1 MRREQQRFVE
11 RGELMG
17 ISATPPDLRPGTGRW
32 PVVLSVPHA
41 GTDYPPALL
50 AEARQG
56 RHVLQTLE
64 DPLVDRLVWRAAAL
78 GIAAVIARAPRALI
92 DCNRGPLEMDTDL
105 VNSGP
110 GHDPG
115 ARARG
120 GLGLVPTRTP
130 RHGDLWRRP
139 LTRLKIQSRM
149 DQAWSPYHAL
159 LAEQLQLAQQRHGEV
174 LLLDVH
180 SMPARPPAL
189 PQLVIGDRHGRS
201 AGAWM
206 GDLIR
211 RAAQDKGYAT
221 AFNDP
226 YAGGHVVERHGQP
239 SAGVHALQLELDR
252 GCYLAADGR
261 SPGPG
266 FDRTARLIEC
276 LARVAGE
283 ELLNRQALAVAAE

>member
-1 MRREQQRFVE
+1 MSI
-11 RGELMG
+11 L
-17 ISATPPDLRPGTGRW
+17 ATPPDIRPGTGRW
-32 PVVLSVPHA
+32 PIVLSVPHA
-41 GTDYPPALL
+41 GTDYSPALL
-50 AEARQG
+50 AEARHG

-64 DPLVDRLVWRAAAL
+64 DPLVDRLIWRAAAL

-92 DCNRGPLEMDTDL
+92 DCNRGPLEMATDL
-105 VNSGP
+105 VDSGP
-110 GHDPG
+110 DHDPG

-130 RHGDLWRRP
+130 RHGDLWCRP
-139 LTRLKIQSRM
+139 LTRADIRSRLE
-149 DQAWSPYHAL
+149 QAWSPYHVHL
-159 LAEQLQLAQQRHGEV
+159 SKQLQLAQQRHGEI

-189 PQLVIGDRHGRS
+189 PPLVVGDRHGRS
-201 AGAWM
+201 AAAWV

-211 RAAQDKGYAT
+211 RTAQDSGYAAT
-221 AFNDP
+221 FNDP

-266 FDRTARLIEC
+266 FDRTARLIER

-283 ELLNRQALAVAAE
+283 ELLNRQAQAVAAE